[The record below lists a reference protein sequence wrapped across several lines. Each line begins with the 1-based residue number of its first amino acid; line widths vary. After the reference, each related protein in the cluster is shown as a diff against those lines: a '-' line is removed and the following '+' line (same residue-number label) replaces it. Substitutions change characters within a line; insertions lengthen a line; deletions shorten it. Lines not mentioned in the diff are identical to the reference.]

1 MSTNSA
7 LYTAT
12 SALNAQSTNL
22 SIISTNLAN
31 SSTVGYK
38 ESSAYFSTLIT
49 DPYSSSASSS
59 GGVMV
64 SAQQHIDQQGLIEAS
79 SNSTDMA
86 ISGDGF
92 FVVTGAPDED
102 VFYYTRSG
110 SFSTDEDG
118 YLVNQNGYYLQG
130 MAVDSEGNYTNGNNG
145 SVSSLEPINLNA
157 VAGSAEATENVS
169 IVANLPADAEI
180 GDVFTTSSEIFDSLG
195 VSHTIDY
202 SWEKTAQNT
211 WSLSYSDPV
220 LSSDTSKTTGTV
232 AGGPVTITFNEDGT
246 LASTSVDPVT
256 VSVTGWTTG
265 AANSVVSYDLGT
277 VDGTDGLS
285 QFASENGDDP
295 TISITSVSQD
305 GLRFGEFE
313 KAYVDESGMVVAVFD
328 NGQNRA
334 IYQIPL
340 ANFNNPNGLQGFS
353 NNVYAMTV
361 ASGDYTLNIPGY
373 GGVGEIQGYA
383 LESSTVDT
391 SEELT
396 DMIIAQQAYSA
407 ASQVVSTTQDMFD
420 DLMSATR

>member
-12 SALNAQSTNL
+12 SALNSQSTNL

-92 FVVTGAPDED
+92 FVVTGAADED

-118 YLVNQNGYYLQG
+118 YLVNENGYYLQG
-130 MAVDSEGNYTNGNNG
+130 MAVDSDGNYINGNNG

-180 GDVFTTSSEIFDSLG
+180 GEVFTTSSEIFDSLG

-202 SWEKTAQNT
+202 SWEKTAENT

-220 LSSDTSKTTGTV
+220 LSSDTTQTTGTTT
-232 AGGPVTITFNEDGT
+232 GGPVTITFNEDGT
-246 LASTSVDPVT
+246 LASTSVDPVE

-265 AANSVVSYDLGT
+265 AADSVVTYDLGT
-277 VDGTDGLS
+277 ANGTDGLS

-313 KAYVDESGMVVAVFD
+313 QAYVDESGMVIAVFD

-340 ANFNNPNGLQGFS
+340 ADFNNPNGLQGFS

-361 ASGDYTLNIPGY
+361 ASGDYTLNVPGY
-373 GGVGEIQGYA
+373 GGVGQIQGYA

>member
-1 MSTNSA
+1 
-7 LYTAT
+7 
-12 SALNAQSTNL
+12 
-22 SIISTNLAN
+22 
-31 SSTVGYK
+31 
-38 ESSAYFSTLIT
+38 
-49 DPYSSSASSS
+49 
-59 GGVMV
+59 
-64 SAQQHIDQQGLIEAS
+64 
-79 SNSTDMA
+79 
-86 ISGDGF
+86 
-92 FVVTGAPDED
+92 
-102 VFYYTRSG
+102 
-110 SFSTDEDG
+110 
-118 YLVNQNGYYLQG
+118 
-130 MAVDSEGNYTNGNNG
+130 
-145 SVSSLEPINLNA
+145 
-157 VAGSAEATENVS
+157 
-169 IVANLPADAEI
+169 
-180 GDVFTTSSEIFDSLG
+180 
-195 VSHTIDY
+195 
-202 SWEKTAQNT
+202 
-211 WSLSYSDPV
+211 
-220 LSSDTSKTTGTV
+220 
-232 AGGPVTITFNEDGT
+232 
-246 LASTSVDPVT
+246 
-256 VSVTGWTTG
+256 
-265 AANSVVSYDLGT
+265 